1 MTWGRRNTQKPI
13 SVVSRMEKKGFRIP
27 ALLVSLL
34 LLGGVMDVRG
44 AVDPRVHAAEP
55 AKARSVYDVEYARV
69 GDESLRLDLH
79 LPAGA
84 GPHPVIVWIHEGG
97 WIAGH
102 RRGGPALRQVERG
115 YAVVSISYRFAPRWV
130 FPAQFDDTNAAID
143 WVRLNAGKYAL
154 DPQRIALYGASAG
167 AHLAAL
173 AALTNDIDT
182 PQRSRIRAVVSF
194 FGPSDLLQM
203 RVPPSPCLPIDPGF
217 FLAPPSLLIGCPIRR
232 CPERAD
238 RANPIR
244 YIHADAPPF
253 LILHGTADCVVPY
266 DQSVLLHEA
275 LKKAGVESTLRLVDG
290 AVHSISQVETPHR
303 AEIDGFLDRNLQP
316 ALTGSL

>member
-1 MTWGRRNTQKPI
+1 M
-13 SVVSRMEKKGFRIP
+13 SRMKQKGLSFKALMVSL
-27 ALLVSLL
+27 ALLGSAPAATEA
-34 LLGGVMDVRG
+34 RA
-44 AVDPRVHAAEP
+44 AVDPRVNAGAT
-55 AKARSVYDVEYARV
+55 KSARSIYDVEYARI

-79 LPAGA
+79 LPAGE
-84 GPHPVIVWIHEGG
+84 GPHPVIIWIHEGG
-97 WIAGH
+97 WMAGH
-102 RRGGPALRQVERG
+102 RRGGPALRHVERG
-115 YAVVSISYRFAPRWV
+115 YAVVSISYRFAPRWI

-143 WVRLNAGKYAL
+143 WVTLNAGEYGL
-154 DPQRIALYGASAG
+154 DSRRIALYGASAG

-173 AALTNDIDT
+173 SALTIDLDE

-203 RVPPSPCLPIDPGF
+203 RAQPSPCLPIDPGF

-244 YIHADAPPF
+244 YVHAEAPPF

-266 DQSVLLHEA
+266 DQSVLLHDA
-275 LKKAGVESTLRLVDG
+275 LRKAGVASTLRLVEG

-303 AEIDGFLDRNLQP
+303 AEIDDFLDRNLRP